1 MLKSSLPWALEGAAG
16 SEEAEVGA
24 VSPSAGVSALLPV
37 TAQPL
42 ALTPSGVGKRGLEP
56 PETQALLGLPEP
68 LGPPALTSN
77 LPDDRARRPGQTA
90 SQQPMRGCFQ
100 QHGLS
105 LSKTLGWTGRRGWTS
120 PPMLSC
126 SLYRVAPAPASGRGL
141 CQSRPPRG
149 QALAVVPNL
158 LPEQL
163 TSRPLSRPAR
173 PHRDP
178 SAVSWV

>member
-1 MLKSSLPWALEGAAG
+1 
-16 SEEAEVGA
+16 
-24 VSPSAGVSALLPV
+24 
-37 TAQPL
+37 
-42 ALTPSGVGKRGLEP
+42 
-56 PETQALLGLPEP
+56 
-68 LGPPALTSN
+68 
-77 LPDDRARRPGQTA
+77 
-90 SQQPMRGCFQ
+90 MRGCFQ